1 MDRLWLRSRSLR
13 VKRPDRTGLSNTTF
27 FSCSVVMLQRTKRGS
42 SSLKNRTSCRGLV
55 ISTVRAPRSPRPGA
69 YTCAGIAFAVVDG
82 ALEGPVM
89 FCDGIRFC
97 EEIEING
104 KMNGEGPSVCEV
116 FRFSGRDGASEL
128 VK

>member
-1 MDRLWLRSRSLR
+1 
-13 VKRPDRTGLSNTTF
+13 
-27 FSCSVVMLQRTKRGS
+27 MLQRTKRGS

-55 ISTVRAPRSPRPGA
+55 ISTVGAPRSPRPGA

-89 FCDGIRFC
+89 FCDGIADIGVFWFRFC
-97 EEIEING
+97 KEIEING
-104 KMNGEGPSVCEV
+104 KMKGEGPSVCEV